1 MKLPPKPKRTGFGEF
16 SQLVNLYRLALER
29 GQHTGEDLGA
39 LRPVPISCPIHLLRL
54 DVPELYSFIINQ
66 LMPKAQL
73 LCTKLLCAE
82 LNLGD
87 RVYGELEKDSFIALP
102 GKAGPSGLL
111 PRKTVCPNREAIRSL
126 VTILPKG
133 VLADNIR
140 VCAG

>member
-16 SQLVNLYRLALER
+16 SHRLGLER

-39 LRPVPISCPIHLLRL
+39 LRPVPISCPMHLFRL

-87 RVYGELEKDSFIALP
+87 RVYGGLEKDSFIALP
-102 GKAGPSGLL
+102 GKAGPSGFL

-133 VLADNIR
+133 VLADSIR